1 MNHNPSNHPSAQSL
15 RDILSRYITD
25 SKGNTQLHGSHEP
38 EPSAGQQNS
47 RYLKFLKPI
56 PWILVLVFLFSFYW
70 DFDSVEAT
78 LFSHIYSVEG
88 LLRIISI
95 SGLIGFLTNRIAIT
109 MLFRPIKKRPLLGHG
124 LIPAQK
130 DRIARRL
137 AISVADDMINPEL
150 IQKKI
155 EESGAIRR
163 YRTQVSTSISELL
176 ETPEFKADIKS
187 WMASSLRDV
196 VEDSDFRT
204 KLARDIATEI
214 ERSSTKNSIDRA
226 ALKAYTFLKGERIQ
240 DITDSIILQ
249 LPEKINK
256 QETLIDHY
264 LDTLPGMIDRSG
276 ASIDQFITVLL
287 ERLVQQLDVKKIV
300 EENLR
305 SYDEEKLEKMIKG
318 ATNEQLHTIQYLG
331 AVLGTV
337 GGFVIWQPTLS
348 IAVIGTISVLIY
360 AADRLLGGTAKVL
373 KMNDRSSTG

>member
-1 MNHNPSNHPSAQSL
+1 MNQKSSNHPTAQSL
-15 RDILSRYITD
+15 RDILSRYIAD
-25 SKGNTQLHGSHEP
+25 SKGDNPSHGSPEP
-38 EPSAGQQNS
+38 EPSADRQNS

-56 PWILVLVFLFSFYW
+56 PWILLLVFLFSFYW
-70 DFDSVEAT
+70 DFDLVET
-78 LFSHIYSVEG
+78 KLFSYTYNVEG

-130 DRIARRL
+130 ERIARRL

-150 IQKKI
+150 IQNKI
-155 EESGAIRR
+155 EESGAISR
-163 YRTQVSTSISELL
+163 YRTQVSKSISELL
-176 ETPEFKADIKS
+176 ETADFRADLKS
-187 WMASSLRDV
+187 WLASALRDV
-196 VEDSDFRT
+196 VEDSEFRT
-204 KLARDIATEI
+204 RLAGEIATEI

-226 ALKAYTFLKGERIQ
+226 ALKAYTFLKGQGIQ

-249 LPEKINK
+249 LPEKINQ

-276 ASIDQFITVLL
+276 TSIDQFITVLL

-360 AADRLLGGTAKVL
+360 AADRFLGVSAT
-373 KMNDRSSTG
+373 